1 MLTTPIKERIKNAI
15 KPNDA
20 PGTEPTPGEAVASR
34 VEAQAQA
41 QSLAAHSPQAKAAS
55 ISTSNE
61 TISQAAAASGAQDVA
76 APAVAPATARYNILL
91 IEDDPH
97 IARLVEANLQKA
109 GLYCHH
115 ASDGKSRLFA
125 FGQHT
130 FHLVLLD
137 LMLPDTNGYDIC
149 TRIRQTSAVPI
160 IMITARDGAED
171 QLHGLKVGADDYV
184 TKPFDPKLLVARVAA
199 NLRRVHRYSAPEE
212 AATASR
218 GGVPEGWSKCPS
230 CQYMGPNAK
239 FEEIN
244 DQFKMSMRCPHCSA
258 KLPGD
263 NPA

>member
-1 MLTTPIKERIKNAI
+1 MSTTPIKERIKNRI
-15 KPNDA
+15 KPHA
-20 PGTEPTPGEAVASR
+20 EPDRTQAVASSI
-34 VEAQAQA
+34 EAQAQA
-41 QSLAAHSPQAKAAS
+41 QSQAAQSPQAKAAAK
-55 ISTSNE
+55 TATNP
-61 TISQAAAASGAQDVA
+61 TPSQAPDAASST
-76 APAVAPATARYNILL
+76 APNSALAPPSARYNILL

-109 GLYCHH
+109 GFYCYH
-115 ASDGKSRLFA
+115 ASDGKSGLFA
-125 FGQHT
+125 FNQQT

-171 QLHGLKVGADDYV
+171 QMHGLKVGADDYV

-199 NLRRVHRYSAPEE
+199 NLRRVHRYSAAEE
-212 AATASR
+212 AATANR
-218 GGVPEGWSKCPS
+218 GGVPEGWSQCQS

-239 FEEIN
+239 FEELN
-244 DQFKMSMRCPHCSA
+244 DQFKMSMKCPNCNA

-263 NPA
+263 SAA